1 MTRFAL
7 AAQAEVDLVDI
18 ASYITQ
24 DSPKAASRFI
34 ERLERIFTMLAAS
47 PKLGRLREELAPN
60 LRCFPVDQ
68 YLIFYFPAK
77 GGIEV
82 ARVLHGARDLPN
94 LF

>member
-47 PKLGRLREELAPN
+47 PPNSVASGKNSPRTFVASRLTN
-60 LRCFPVDQ
+60 
-68 YLIFYFPAK
+68 I
-77 GGIEV
+77 
-82 ARVLHGARDLPN
+82 
-94 LF
+94 